1 MSWHVSTFT
10 IPTTDLTTLALIIY
24 AVSPFNAHELWDRA
38 LANTSRG
45 SPDEVSRLRRALG
58 VKTGVVGLMEGC
70 EG

>member
-1 MSWHVSTFT
+1 M
-10 IPTTDLTTLALIIY
+10 LIIY
-24 AVSPFNAHELWDRA
+24 AVSPSKAHEPWDRA

-45 SPDEVSRLRRALG
+45 SPDKASRLGRALG